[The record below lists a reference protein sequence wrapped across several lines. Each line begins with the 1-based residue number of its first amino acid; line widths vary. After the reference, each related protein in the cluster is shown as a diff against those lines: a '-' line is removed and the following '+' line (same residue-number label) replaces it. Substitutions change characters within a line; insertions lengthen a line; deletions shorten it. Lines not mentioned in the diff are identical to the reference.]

1 MKINLKEVSE
11 EALLDELKRR
21 QEIKELKPQ
30 LRPMEEIIKD
40 INTEAIKEFMLGV
53 LYLHEKNPHKDMD
66 NKQFVFEM
74 VMELFFTKDI
84 WDWWNE
90 VDL

>member
-1 MKINLKEVSE
+1 MSINLREVPE
-11 EALLDELKRR
+11 EALLYELKRR
-21 QEIKELKPQ
+21 QEIKELKPK

-53 LYLHEKNPHKDMD
+53 LYQHDKNRHKDMD

-74 VMELFFTKDI
+74 VMELFFTKDV

-90 VDL
+90 VD